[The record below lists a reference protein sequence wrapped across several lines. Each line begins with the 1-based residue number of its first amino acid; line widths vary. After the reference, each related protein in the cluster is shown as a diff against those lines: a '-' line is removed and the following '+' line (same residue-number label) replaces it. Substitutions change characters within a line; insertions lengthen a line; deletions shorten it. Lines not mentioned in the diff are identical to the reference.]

1 MTGAKRP
8 APGIPRDYSFPS
20 IERSALSNGM
30 RIAVASMPRLPLVT
44 VLVLVDAGASCDA
57 AGGEG
62 AASLTVGALSEGT
75 TRLDGAMLAEK
86 FESLG
91 TGLVSGSD
99 WDDATA
105 QIAVTPERLET
116 AIALLGEVLMTP
128 AFAQK
133 DVERLKAERLSELMQ
148 QQVEPRG
155 LADDKFSEFLFVP
168 GSRYAVPEGG
178 SMASVRTLDSAQ
190 LRAFHNAR
198 FTPAATTLV
207 FAGDV
212 TAAKAAQLA
221 ERAFDG
227 WQGAMLPEVRV
238 DDRSAVSGRR
248 LHIVNKVGA
257 AQTELRVG
265 HAGVPRGHPDYFPIV
280 VMNALLGGL
289 FSSRINLNL
298 RERNAFTYGARS
310 SFEWRRGAGPFVVST
325 AVKTEVS
332 GAAVRE
338 ILLEI
343 EKMRE
348 EKVSAAELSL
358 ATAYLAGVFPIRYET
373 TSAVAQ
379 AIAIAQ
385 VYGLGGDYYS
395 RYREHIRAVTA
406 DDVLNAA
413 QKFLHPEELLTLAV
427 GDAAT
432 IRAPLEQLGVG
443 AVTMHDA
450 PAEDA
455 AQGVLRNE

>member
-1 MTGAKRP
+1 MTAAKRP
-8 APGIPRDYSFPS
+8 AAGIPRDYSFPA
-20 IERSALSNGM
+20 IERSTLANGM
-30 RIAVASMPRLPLVT
+30 RIAVAPMPRLPLVT

-57 AGGEG
+57 PGREG
-62 AASLTVGALSEGT
+62 AASLTVAALAEGT
-75 TRLDGAMLAEK
+75 TRLDGATLTEK

-91 TGLVSGSD
+91 TGLSSGGD

-105 QIAVTPERLET
+105 QVAVTPERLET
-116 AIALLGEVLMTP
+116 AIALLGEALTTP
-128 AFAQK
+128 AFAAK

-168 GSRYAVPEGG
+168 GSRYAIPGG
-178 SMASVRTLDSAQ
+178 GNMASVRALDAAQ
-190 LRAFHNAR
+190 LRAFHAAR
-198 FTPAATTLV
+198 YVPAATTLL

-212 TAAKAAQLA
+212 TATTAAQLA
-221 ERAFDG
+221 ARAFDG
-227 WQGAMLPEVRV
+227 WHGAIPPEAKV
-238 DDRSAVSGRR
+238 DDRVAVSRR
-248 LHIVNKVGA
+248 QLHIVNKVGA
-257 AQTELRVG
+257 AQSELRVG
-265 HAGVPRGHPDYFPIV
+265 HAGVPRGHPEYFPIV

-338 ILLEI
+338 ILIEI

-358 ATAYLAGVFPIRYET
+358 ATAYLDGVFPIRYET
-373 TSAVAQ
+373 TNAVAQ

-385 VYGLGGDYYS
+385 VYGLGDDYYS
-395 RYREHIRAVTA
+395 RYRERILAITA

-413 QKFLHPEELLTLAV
+413 QKFLHPEKLLTLAV
-427 GDAAT
+427 GDAAA
-432 IRAPLEQLGVG
+432 IRAPMEELGIG
-443 AVTMHDA
+443 EATMHEA
-450 PAEDA
+450 PAED
-455 AQGVLRNE
+455 GMPG

>member
-1 MTGAKRP
+1 MTGAERP
-8 APGIPRDYSFPS
+8 AAGAPREYSFPT
-20 IERSALSNGM
+20 IERSMLSNGM
-30 RIAVASMPRLPLVT
+30 RIAVAPMPRLPLVT
-44 VLVLVDAGASCDA
+44 VLVLVDAGASCDD
-57 AGGEG
+57 AGREG
-62 AASLTVGALSEGT
+62 AASLTVGALAEGT
-75 TRLDGAMLAEK
+75 ARLDGATLTEK

-91 TGLVSGSD
+91 TGLASGSD

-105 QIAVTPERLET
+105 HVAVTPERLET
-116 AIALLGEVLMTP
+116 AVALLGEVLTMP
-128 AFAQK
+128 AFTRK

-155 LADDKFSEFLFVP
+155 LADDKFSEFLFVS
-168 GSRYAVPEGG
+168 GSRYAVPGG
-178 SMASVRTLDSAQ
+178 GNMASVRMLDAAQ
-190 LRAFHNAR
+190 LRTFHAAR
-198 FTPAATTLV
+198 YVPAATTLV

-212 TAAKAAQLA
+212 TAAKAAELA
-221 ERAFDG
+221 TRAFDE
-227 WQGAMLPEVRV
+227 WRGAKPPDVRV
-238 DDRSAVSGRR
+238 DDRAAASGRQ

-265 HAGVPRGHPDYFPIV
+265 HAGVPRSHPDYFPIV

-332 GAAVRE
+332 SAAVRE

-343 EKMRE
+343 EKMRD
-348 EKVSAAELSL
+348 EKVSPAELSL
-358 ATAYLAGVFPIRYET
+358 ATAYLDGVFPIRYET

-385 VYGLGGDYYS
+385 VYGLGDDYYS
-395 RYREHIRAVTA
+395 RYREHIRSVTA
-406 DDVLNAA
+406 EDVLDAA
-413 QKFLHPEELLTLAV
+413 QKFLHPEKLLTLAV
-427 GDAAT
+427 GDAAA
-432 IRAPLEQLGVG
+432 IRAPMERLGVG
-443 AVTMHDA
+443 PVTMHEA
-450 PAEDA
+450 PAED
-455 AQGVLRNE
+455 GTPG